1 MRPGGS
7 SMLAAKSLS
16 RLVFRLR
23 LRLGLTLGLTLALGL
38 LAGGCAPRLARPV
51 DPVPPP
57 AAEPSGKSRFITDLE
72 LLSFESLAD
81 YDFAPHAFVDW
92 VKRLGAR
99 VDAQLAGDPA
109 DRTVLIQ
116 VTMHKD
122 RDAELVIAAS
132 PPLAE
137 LRRSALTADLL
148 QSRPPRTELTDYSV
162 RFVATVGRGA
172 PDRDASCTPP
182 LERPL
187 TALVQRLRAASLK
200 ERVALLSAW
209 SRRDVLPV
217 LARVMQGAPER
228 FPGVRSVG
236 QLLGGLDMSRVVA
249 VPEAL
254 DHNPQYWRALTEV
267 QTGNPLVP
275 AARIFLHVANGELD
289 TARLYLKPVYFF
301 SKADNLA
308 HDYIELF
315 KELIVIFQAD
325 LEERINRGVELHD
338 RGEYQEAINIYEAVL
353 SEYPCSSLALYEKFF
368 SGALLA
374 GRQQSPDAAPA
385 APDRELAAKWQS
397 YRPRVYACNPMFTMD
412 ARAGTKRESFQAA
425 RRHSIR
431 GLFKRERDSAGDWV
445 KMADI
450 ALDIEEFGFSAHL
463 YYLINSVMDPAQF
476 SNRNLISYWLY
487 CLEKLGVTT
496 LKAEWKGD
504 HEREF
509 ERISD
514 EREQLLQTGLA
525 PAPANR
531 PGI

>member
-16 RLVFRLR
+16 QLVCRLV
-23 LRLGLTLGLTLALGL
+23 LGVLTLGLIPCGL
-38 LAGGCAPRLARPV
+38 LAGGCAPRLARTA

-57 AAEPSGKSRFITDLE
+57 PAADPSGKSRFITDLE

-81 YDFAPHAFVDW
+81 YDFAPHVFVDW
-92 VKRLGAR
+92 VKRIGAR
-99 VDAQLAGDPA
+99 VDAQLAGDPV

-172 PDRDASCTPP
+172 ADRDASCTPR

-200 ERVALLSAW
+200 ERVALLSTWA
-209 SRRDVLPV
+209 RRDVLPV
-217 LARVMQGAPER
+217 LTRVMQGAPER

-236 QLLGGLDMSRVVA
+236 QLLGGLDLSRVVA

-254 DHNPQYWRALTEV
+254 DHNPQYWRALSEV

-301 SKADNLA
+301 SKTDNLA

-315 KELIVIFQAD
+315 KEFIVIFQAD
-325 LEERINRGVELHD
+325 LDERINRGVELHD
-338 RGEYQEAINIYEAVL
+338 RGEYQEALNIYEGVL

-374 GRQQSPDAAPA
+374 SQKQNPDAAAPA
-385 APDRELAAKWQS
+385 HDLAGQWQR

-476 SNRNLISYWLY
+476 NNRNLLSYWLY

-496 LKAEWKGD
+496 LKAEFKGD
-504 HEREF
+504 HERDF

-525 PAPANR
+525 PAPVNR

>member
-7 SMLAAKSLS
+7 PLFAAHSLPRLA
-16 RLVFRLR
+16 LR
-23 LRLGLTLGLTLALGL
+23 VTLGLFLGL
-38 LAGGCAPRLARPV
+38 LGGCAPRLARPTG
-51 DPVPPP
+51 PASPP
-57 AAEPSGKSRFITDLE
+57 AATAEPSGKSRYITEIE
-72 LLSFESLAD
+72 LLSFEALAD
-81 YDFAPHAFVDW
+81 YNFAPHSFLDW

-99 VDAQLAGDPA
+99 VDAQLAGDLA

-116 VTMHKD
+116 VTLHKD
-122 RDAELVIAAS
+122 REAELQIAAS

-148 QSRPPRTELTDYSV
+148 KSQPPRTELVDYSV
-162 RFVATVGRGA
+162 RFIATVGRGA

-182 LERPL
+182 LQRPL
-187 TALVQRLRAASLK
+187 PALLQRMRAASMK
-200 ERVALLSAW
+200 ERVALLSSWA
-209 SRRDVLPV
+209 RREVLPV
-217 LARVMQGAPER
+217 LARVMQGAPDR
-228 FPGVRSVG
+228 FPGLRSVG
-236 QLLGGLDMSRVVA
+236 QLLGGLELDRAVA
-249 VPEAL
+249 VAEVL

-267 QTGNPLVP
+267 QVGNPLVP

-289 TARLYLKPVYFF
+289 TARLYLKPVYYF

-315 KELIVIFQAD
+315 KDFIVIFQAE

-338 RGEYQEAINIYEAVL
+338 KGQYEEAIGIYEGVL

-368 SGALLA
+368 SSTLLQSRLQSPDPAAPLAAAEQKGALLA
-374 GRQQSPDAAPA
+374 Q
-385 APDRELAAKWQS
+385 WQR

-412 ARAGTKRESFQAA
+412 ARAGSKRESFQAA

-450 ALDIEEFGFSAHL
+450 ALDVEEFGFSAHL

-476 SNRNLISYWLY
+476 DNRNLISYWLY

-509 ERISD
+509 ERITD
-514 EREQLLQTGLA
+514 EREQLLETGA
-525 PAPANR
+525 TPPPANR